1 MNFPGA
7 GQRHDGAKPM
17 SVGALVGMSLFLVP
31 FFLVGGF
38 FLIQG
43 LTNVFQGNETE
54 GWPMAGFAIV
64 FLAMASG
71 FLSLIVYGYR
81 KTRKTAELADEFQDA
96 PWMVRSEWA
105 GGVIKAGRGRSVALM
120 WVMAIFWNGVSSPIL
135 FVFRREW
142 ENGNKAILIGLL
154 FPLIGIGLLVAAIR
168 MTMQWRRFGNSELR
182 LKTLPGRIG
191 GVFQA
196 QLAVPSLV
204 SSVQQFHLRLF
215 CVRRTT
221 SGSGKNRRT
230 REELLWEDERVA
242 PKQVLTYEST
252 GICVPV
258 HFRVPADQPES
269 MAGNPAIVWRLEAK
283 ASLPGVDFEEKFE
296 VPVFN
301 TEPDSVAESA
311 PDPLE
316 GHQETLDVGVAPN
329 LRGVQIVETL
339 NGVKIHFKPAR
350 NPGSIFGLF
359 LITAVWTGIFV
370 VILKSD
376 APFLFPFIW
385 AVFDVFLVLGLITS
399 LFHGI
404 RLDAADHNLTI
415 RHRLIVPTVTR
426 HYASGEISEIKAIP
440 GMKSG
445 NTQFYR
451 IAVIPKSGGKSSAGS
466 RIRNKRDAVWIAE
479 RLAIAVGL

>member
-1 MNFPGA
+1 M
-7 GQRHDGAKPM
+7 KPM
-17 SVGALVGMSLFLVP
+17 SLGALFGMGLFLVP
-31 FFLVGGF
+31 FFLVGAF

-43 LTNVFQGNETE
+43 LGKVFQGNGPE

-64 FLAMASG
+64 FLSMASG

-81 KTRKTAELADEFQDA
+81 KSRKTAGLADEFQDA

-105 GGVIKAGRGRSVALM
+105 GGVIKAGRGRGVALM

-135 FVFRREW
+135 FVFQREW

-154 FPLIGIGLLVAAIR
+154 FPLIGIGLLVAAVR
-168 MTMQWRRFGNSELR
+168 ATMQWRRFGNSELR

-191 GVFQA
+191 GVFHA
-196 QLAVPSLV
+196 QLAVPGMA
-204 SSVQQFHLRLF
+204 SSIRQFNLRLT

-221 SGSGKNRRT
+221 SGSGKNRST

-242 PKQVLTYEST
+242 PRQVLSFEST
-252 GICVPV
+252 GTCVPV
-258 HFRVPADQPES
+258 YFRVPADQPES
-269 MAGNPAIVWRLEAK
+269 MTGNPAIVWRLEAT
-283 ASLPGVDFEEKFE
+283 ALLPGVDFEEKFE

-316 GHQETLDVGVAPN
+316 GHQDTLDVGVAPN

-339 NGVKIHFKPAR
+339 DGVRIHFKPAR
-350 NPGSIFGLF
+350 NPGTTFSLF

-370 VILKSD
+370 VLLKTD
-376 APFLFPFIW
+376 APLMFPFIW
-385 AVFDVFLVLGLITS
+385 AVFDVFLILGLITS

-404 RLDAADHNLTI
+404 RIDAADHNLTI
-415 RHRLIVPTVTR
+415 KHRLIVPTVTR
-426 HYASGEISEIKAIP
+426 HYASGEIAEIKAVP

-466 RIRNKRDAVWIAE
+466 RIKNKRDAVWIAE